1 VELLGIFLLS
11 LVYVNSSVEF
21 KLFQFYLLDF
31 KLRRYNAQITRESVI
46 EYFGTDIIFN
56 HSFKYYKCVVVLPKF
71 Y

>member
-1 VELLGIFLLS
+1 MSI
-11 LVYVNSSVEF
+11 LVVEF
-21 KLFQFYLLDF
+21 KLCQFYLLNF
-31 KLRRYNAQITRESVI
+31 KLRHYNAQITRESVI